1 VREGNGT
8 RPCHRASRR
17 VLLTFAKARAGHSR
31 HPQVATGV
39 MLRGASTRQAGEHDE
54 ARRVDFVG
62 TTGRIARLVAKNAK
76 FAKKLR

>member
-1 VREGNGT
+1 
-8 RPCHRASRR
+8 
-17 VLLTFAKARAGHSR
+17 
-31 HPQVATGV
+31 

-54 ARRVDFVG
+54 ARRVAFVG